1 MINVITLTGNMTR
14 DPEARA
20 VGDKTVCNF
29 TLAVNRPWKTDDVDF
44 IRCQAWGAIAE
55 NTAKYCSKGSKVA
68 VTGRL
73 QIRNYEDKE
82 GAKKTIAE
90 VNCSQV
96 QFLDSKKD
104 NNNSGSTPS
113 NPSPEDNPIE
123 GKESNEEIP
132 F

>member
-1 MINVITLTGNMTR
+1 MINVITLTGNMVR

-44 IRCQAWGAIAE
+44 IRCQAWGNIGG

-73 QIRNYEDKE
+73 QVRNYEDKE
-82 GAKKTIAE
+82 GNKKTIAE
-90 VNCSQV
+90 VNCNQV
-96 QFLDSKKD
+96 QFLDSKG
-104 NNNSGSTPS
+104 GSAPG

-123 GKESNEEIP
+123 GEESDEQIP

>member
-1 MINVITLTGNMTR
+1 MINNIVLTGNMTR
-14 DPEARA
+14 DPEARQ

-44 IRCQAWGAIAE
+44 IRCQAWGNIGG

-73 QIRNYEDKE
+73 QVRSYEDKE
-82 GAKKTIAE
+82 GARKTIAE

-96 QFLDSKKD
+96 QFLDSKK
-104 NNNSGSTPS
+104 GES

-123 GKESNEEIP
+123 GKESDEQIP